1 MNEMFDRLRTIESE
15 WPLPPRDEKI
25 CYDHFYETMRRVS
38 VNHVCV
44 SCACIDHSPTA
55 GTTVAVDVELLQ
67 PLRVDSNEVPFPFLC
82 GLECLDS
89 EGIMIDKLGL
99 SLLVEDQHDM
109 YLCTSCHKC
118 LRIGELPPEALANHR
133 WLGRQSPDFQPPELK
148 DLSWIDSIIVARGHM
163 SGSIIRLQRSGGAAA
178 DSAYFGIKGHAVI
191 VPQDTTQ
198 LLDILPLPPASLP
211 DHVRVV
217 WTGIASDAPQRH
229 QLKHLFTVSTE
240 RVRAAL
246 NWLKANHRD
255 YRDVKIDNAELARW
269 RPVFV
274 TEELLDSIGQVTEST
289 DGDCA
294 RASFSVTSDDLDFE
308 DHMFTTSGI
317 VDVNSVS
324 VSSTSATLD
333 RLAKLTQNHTIN
345 IVTGNRIKQDYTDPS
360 YFPATFPTL
369 FPYGTGGFLDERCR
383 KPLSQTKWQSLL
395 LRHSSRSEIPQF
407 LL

>member
-1 MNEMFDRLRTIESE
+1 MDETFDRLCTIESK
-15 WPLPPRDEKI
+15 WPLPPCDGKTY
-25 CYDHFYETMRRVS
+25 YDDFYERIRRVS
-38 VNHVCV
+38 VNHVCM
-44 SCACIDHSPTA
+44 SCACIDHSPTT
-55 GTTVAVDVELLQ
+55 GTTVAVDVELLR
-67 PLRVDSNEVPFPFLC
+67 PLHVDLNEVPFPFLC

-99 SLLVEDQHDM
+99 SLLVEGQHHM
-109 YLCTSCHKC
+109 YLCASCHKC
-118 LRIGELPPEALANHR
+118 LRMGELPPEALANHR

-163 SGSIIRLQRSGGAAA
+163 SGSIVRLQRSGGTAA
-178 DSAYFGIKGHAVI
+178 DSAYFAIKGHAVV

-198 LLDILPLPPASLP
+198 LLDILPLSPASLP

-217 WTGIASDAPQRH
+217 WTSVASDAPQRH
-229 QLKHLFTVSTE
+229 HLKQLFTVSTE

-255 YRDVKIDNAELARW
+255 YRDVKIDNAELNRW
-269 RPVFV
+269 QPVFV
-274 TEELLDSIGQVTEST
+274 TEELLDSIGLVTGST

-294 RASFSVTSDDLDFE
+294 QTGFSVTSDDLDFA

-317 VDVNSVS
+317 VDINSVS
-324 VSSTSATLD
+324 VSSTSATLE
-333 RLAKLTQNHTIN
+333 RLAELTQNHTIN

-360 YFPATFPTL
+360 YFPAAFPTL
-369 FPYGTGGFLDERCR
+369 FPYGTGGFLDDQRR
-383 KPLSQTKWQSLL
+383 KPLSQAKWQSLL
-395 LRHSSRSEIPQF
+395 LRHSSRSQIPQF